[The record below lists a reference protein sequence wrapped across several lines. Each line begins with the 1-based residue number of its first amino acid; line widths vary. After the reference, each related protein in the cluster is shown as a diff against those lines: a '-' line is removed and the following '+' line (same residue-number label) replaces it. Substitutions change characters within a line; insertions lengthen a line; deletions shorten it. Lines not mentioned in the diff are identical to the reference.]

1 MLSYIHG
8 QIGKQMKRD
17 SILQK
22 VRGNTDQDK
31 EGERGVIYYIQLDFS
46 KNIVLIW
53 LDAAKSVS
61 INDTYE
67 ISGIGL

>member
-31 EGERGVIYYIQLDFS
+31 EGERGSYI
-46 KNIVLIW
+46 
-53 LDAAKSVS
+53 
-61 INDTYE
+61 TYSLTSE
-67 ISGIGL
+67 KILLSYGWRL

>member
-1 MLSYIHG
+1 MLSFIHG

-17 SILQK
+17 SKQQK

-46 KNIVLIW
+46 RKYISDMVGRCKI
-53 LDAAKSVS
+53 SV
-61 INDTYE
+61 N
-67 ISGIGL
+67 